1 MLVHI
6 ILLALAT
13 AFVILFISKTGIR
26 DRIVERAPELISKMF
41 GCDFCLSFWTAL
53 IIAVIAWIFSP
64 NLTFIVILYP
74 VFSAP
79 LTRFI
84 L

>member
-1 MLVHI
+1 MHI

-13 AFVILFISKTGIR
+13 AFVILFISKIGIR
-26 DRIVERAPELISKMF
+26 DRIIERAPKLISEMF
-41 GCDFCLSFWTAL
+41 GCDFCLSFWTAVA
-53 IIAVIAWIFSP
+53 IAVIAWIFSP

>member
-1 MLVHI
+1 MLAHI
-6 ILLALAT
+6 ILLTLAT
-13 AFVILFISKTGIR
+13 AFVILVISKIGVR
-26 DRIVERAPELISKMF
+26 DRIIERAPKLISKMF

-53 IIAVIAWIFSP
+53 IIAVIAWIFIP